1 MIPIFFRLNHPHS
14 IIVEVVGKSFAK
26 IVPITRCHFRLAEN
40 QYEFVIAAIRS
51 FWNDTQEHRTKN
63 YKIKELFQSNHHFF
77 MSNSFEIE
85 FFAPNFFSK
94 YSLISLII
102 FSMI

>member
-63 YKIKELFQSNHHFF
+63 YKIKELFQSNHHFLCQIHLKLNF
-77 MSNSFEIE
+77 LRQISFPSIH
-85 FFAPNFFSK
+85 
-94 YSLISLII
+94 
-102 FSMI
+102 